1 MTSSNSTPEY
11 ASADEV
17 LNDYFDAL
25 LIEEPEAAIQAS
37 SAMGEVGIEPNTP
50 THDDFVVSTST
61 ATVIR
66 PEPEPEP
73 QSYYPVVEVPLLED
87 VQKLFDQ
94 LNQKNVADEPEIES
108 IIERN
113 TDNIARA
120 ETATAKQVETAI
132 TETPQAEII
141 QPVIPVVDIK
151 PSAKVVTDPT
161 QDTQLLADTE
171 SKPAFSHVEP
181 QWQSG
186 EREGE
191 FQVLYFE
198 VADVLF
204 AVPLEELGGIHRL
217 ETLSHLIGR
226 PNWYLGLQSTREL
239 KIDVVDTALWAM
251 EDRLSGTEHQSNYEY
266 IIMLDQSKWG
276 LASNALKGTESL
288 PTTSVNWR
296 SQPGKR
302 PWLAGMV
309 KKKMCALIHVS
320 AMIEMLDSGVSM
332 SMLKNQKVVGN
343 V

>member
-1 MTSSNSTPEY
+1 
-11 ASADEV
+11 
-17 LNDYFDAL
+17 
-25 LIEEPEAAIQAS
+25 
-37 SAMGEVGIEPNTP
+37 
-50 THDDFVVSTST
+50 
-61 ATVIR
+61 
-66 PEPEPEP
+66 
-73 QSYYPVVEVPLLED
+73 VEVPLLED

-113 TDNIARA
+113 TVNIARA
-120 ETATAKQVETAI
+120 ETTAAVQV
-132 TETPQAEII
+132 ETPQAEVAS
-141 QPVIPVVDIK
+141 PVTPVVEVE
-151 PSAKVVTDPT
+151 SSVEVVTDTT
-161 QDTQLLADTE
+161 QDTQSLADTE
-171 SKPAFSHVEP
+171 SKPDYSHTEP